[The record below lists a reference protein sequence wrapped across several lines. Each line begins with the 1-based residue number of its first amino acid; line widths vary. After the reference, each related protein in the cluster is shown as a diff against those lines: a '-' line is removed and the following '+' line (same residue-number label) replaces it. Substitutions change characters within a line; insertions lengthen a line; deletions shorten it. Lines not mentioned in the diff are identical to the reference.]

1 MVSAEE
7 VSKGPR
13 ADSRQSVSDTLTS
26 YSGSDVHTRLD
37 APVAL
42 VRVKKVPTGAATQV
56 VTKTKRKRDASDDNV
71 AQPPSKKPRLVEAT
85 ASFMSGVDFAR
96 LSLGQPTFRFGQ
108 STSASARA
116 TASLS
121 VASLLPAMPSTT
133 GRQNPNKPP
142 AGPTSSTATPAVVFS
157 QPISMKPATRA
168 NPPSDC
174 DEQFTF
180 TDRRSSGPQPYNG
193 RGTARGNRPSA
204 QNARSTQETA
214 TSPTAPPQ
222 EDLGSTAGPSV
233 YKFPFTGIDLSSL
246 KIPANSN
253 VNLTLN
259 VFQAP
264 SSVHQKLDSPVLRK
278 LNCIQCKESYIE
290 TQNTAMNCRRHTGR
304 GIPFPPPYVPGA
316 RGIG

>member
-1 MVSAEE
+1 MIPAKKI
-7 VSKGPR
+7 SKGLT
-13 ADSRQSVSDTLTS
+13 ADSEQSVCDTLAS
-26 YSGSDVHTRLD
+26 HSGSDVHTQLD
-37 APVAL
+37 AL
-42 VRVKKVPTGAATQV
+42 VELEHGKQVPTGSATQV
-56 VTKTKRKRDASDDNV
+56 VTKGKHKRDASDDNV
-71 AQPPSKKPRLVEAT
+71 AQRPRKKPRLAEAT
-85 ASFMSGVDFAR
+85 ASLMDGVDFAR

-108 STSASARA
+108 STSSSARA

-121 VASLLPAMPSTT
+121 VTSLLPVMPSTT

-142 AGPTSSTATPAVVFS
+142 ADPASSTATPAVGFG
-157 QPISMKPATRA
+157 QPIPGKPVTPA

-193 RGTARGNRPSA
+193 RGTAQGNRPSA
-204 QNARSTQETA
+204 QNASSTQATA
-214 TSPTAPPQ
+214 ASPTAPPQ
-222 EDLGSTAGPSV
+222 GSLGSTAGPSV
-233 YKFPFTGIDLSSL
+233 YKLPFTGIDLSSL

-264 SSVHQKLDSPVLRK
+264 SSVHQKLDNPAPRE

-290 TQNTAMNCRRHTGR
+290 TQNTAMNCRRHTGM
-304 GIPFPPPYVPGA
+304 GIPFPPPCVLGA